1 MTTEEAMEAAADGT
15 QKPII
20 FHGTPPRAFQWPRQ
34 DAEATEQTQAEEEL
48 FRYRGIF
55 AGSPYGT

>member
-1 MTTEEAMEAAADGT
+1 MEAAADGT